1 MDWQIKTMAGKSSAT
16 SAEFKPG
23 DTVLSLIYKDSSDGL
38 LARVDLLEGEV
49 EEFKLPGVPLGC
61 WKRIIKEDGSQ
72 ELNRQEQMLVAEDF
86 FFSLFEVSKEGKT
99 NAGADELEA
108 LKHLLALLL
117 ERKRVLRVVGP
128 RAKEGVQLYRHP
140 KLEREFEIKVI
151 TVYPELMQKIM
162 DTMGDVFLQ
171 S

>member
-23 DTVLSLIYKDSSDGL
+23 DTVFSLIYKDSGDDL
-38 LARVDLLEGEV
+38 LSRVDLLEGEV
-49 EEFKLPGVPLGC
+49 GEFELPGVPLGR

-72 ELNRQEQMLVAEDF
+72 EMNPQEQMLAAEDF
-86 FFSLFEVSKEGKT
+86 FLSLFEETK
-99 NAGADELEA
+99 AGEAKAGEEELEA

-117 ERKRVLRVVGP
+117 ERKRILRAVGP
-128 RAKEGVQLYRHP
+128 RATAGVQLYRHP
-140 KLEREFEIKVI
+140 KLEREFEIEVI
-151 TVYPELMQKIM
+151 TVYPELMQRIM

>member
-23 DTVLSLIYKDSSDGL
+23 DTVFSLIYKDSGDDL
-38 LARVDLLEGEV
+38 LSRVDLLEGEV
-49 EEFKLPGVPLGC
+49 GEFELPGVPLGR
-61 WKRIIKEDGSQ
+61 WKRFIKEDGSQ
-72 ELNRQEQMLVAEDF
+72 EMNPQEQMLAAEDF
-86 FFSLFEVSKEGKT
+86 FLSLFEETK
-99 NAGADELEA
+99 AGEAKAGEEELEA

-117 ERKRVLRVVGP
+117 ERKRILRAVGP
-128 RAKEGVQLYRHP
+128 RATAGVQLYRHP
-140 KLEREFEIKVI
+140 KLEREFKIEVI
-151 TVYPELMQKIM
+151 TVYPELMQRIM